1 MLISDRNTSG
11 DLFDSISHRDARS
24 SILTTPSPPQV
35 HSLLPATVRGQE
47 GNHYSIPLCQM
58 GNLHFYYLHTR
69 LFTHVHPSYTSLS
82 SVIGPIVDW
91 LHSCRWHSNLT
102 GYWGHSQ
109 GYPAWRGQSATRGVG
124 EPGQLATR
132 GVVGH

>member
-1 MLISDRNTSG
+1 MLISYRNTSG

-35 HSLLPATVRGQE
+35 HSLLPANSEKTG
-47 GNHYSIPLCQM
+47 GKSLFHSPCQM
-58 GNLHFYYLHTR
+58 GNLHFYYLNTR
-69 LFTHVHPSYTSLS
+69 LFTHVHPSYTTLS

-91 LHSCRWHSNLT
+91 LYSCRWHSNLT
-102 GYWGHSQ
+102 GYWGCSR